1 MDSAERARILA
12 QNLQPGQ
19 KQTAEAALAGLCAE
33 LRSGQVNLLNEYVQM
48 SPQCAELFTLWENQA
63 YRRLLSC
70 ARTAKT
76 RHGVAAKVL
85 SEHLQL
91 LYRYLGTERDQ
102 LLKVC
107 LRLLAGVSST
117 SQALSAQLLRSFNF
131 GFDGFGRLSGR
142 RYHVSKKDKGRADVG
157 KVDVRSYFSSFAM
170 SCPVA
175 TSEQSAAA
183 RSSGFGI
190 PPVASTSTN
199 ASQLARENFALVQ
212 HRSKIKRI
220 LDRDGG
226 QAQSTRAFHVRRK
239 RQIYAMFLYDIF
251 HTILELPFLG
261 LYPIIFV
268 TYALCYFIFALMWW
282 SISENCAIGL
292 SSLLS
297 AFYFSV
303 ETQMTIGYGAPKENF
318 DGCPEAVVLLPLQA
332 GSCSELDLIE
342 PDMDMHNGVIFLGL
356 PTEVVHKVDFESPL
370 SPVVPR
376 GTEGYPTEMSVRAY
390 MRKSTYLEILVL
402 VSGVEQTTAA
412 SFEAR
417 HSYTLDDIFWDR
429 TGVDSCGLV
438 DGQDEA
444 LANPVDRGVSTRTHP
459 SILATLDPQVAD
471 WTIYQSSIGRAAR
484 LEEVFA
490 NFTRQRSEGDTFTR
504 QNSYN
509 AGDSP

>member
-1 MDSAERARILA
+1 METLREVTSHSWSSEDHPDKHSSKESSQGSREDSQQSDA
-12 QNLQPGQ
+12 Q
-19 KQTAEAALAGLCAE
+19 
-33 LRSGQVNLLNEYVQM
+33 
-48 SPQCAELFTLWENQA
+48 
-63 YRRLLSC
+63 
-70 ARTAKT
+70 
-76 RHGVAAKVL
+76 
-85 SEHLQL
+85 
-91 LYRYLGTERDQ
+91 
-102 LLKVC
+102 
-107 LRLLAGVSST
+107 
-117 SQALSAQLLRSFNF
+117 
-131 GFDGFGRLSGR
+131 
-142 RYHVSKKDKGRADVG
+142 
-157 KVDVRSYFSSFAM
+157 
-170 SCPVA
+170 
-175 TSEQSAAA
+175 SEQSAAA

-318 DGCPEAVVLLPLQA
+318 DGCPEAVVLLPLQVVCGQVLDA
-332 GSCSELDLIE
+332 AVIGVVFAQISAASAHAASVIFSDTALLRVTDGCVHLTFRIAKRTGFTLSQGKIQVYCVQHHKDPSHPKGVRVEINALDLIE

-429 TGVDSCGLV
+429 TFAPCVFIDAHGYHSVDLQSFH
-438 DGQDEA
+438 QSHMNRDEA